1 MLEILFLSSAGRA
14 ENFTSPPSV
23 LMILVYVMVKSPHL
37 LVDTMHGWL
46 YLFPY
51 SSNSHNPVVIQI
63 VTITAMPKAITV
75 SKMPQC
81 LQRNATRPPSGMS
94 TIAVPITFFNCYFQ
108 LFHLPTSSA
117 PRWSRPDN
125 LRSSL
130 ENQTFPCY
138 TPLISTAMLK

>member
-94 TIAVPITFFNCYFQ
+94 TIVVPITFLTAIFSFFTSLLHQLLDGHAQIICDLLWKIR
-108 LFHLPTSSA
+108 LFHAILLLSALP
-117 PRWSRPDN
+117 
-125 LRSSL
+125 
-130 ENQTFPCY
+130 C
-138 TPLISTAMLK
+138 